1 MARKA
6 GKQKISENPATELSV
21 SVIICTHNAFATLKP
36 LMNQVLKQNYLY
48 FECIVVDDGSSDGTA
63 EYLVALC
70 QSHPHLKIL
79 YQDPS
84 SKTLPGKKEAL
95 EKGIL
100 AASGEIILLTDADCV
115 IPSGNWI
122 SSMLKPFN
130 DKADVVLGFAP
141 LRPADT
147 TASSMSSLE
156 SLLTAMQYGSYA
168 TAGMPYMG
176 VGRNMAYRRSLI
188 KGNSPFSLHKH
199 IPSGDDDLFIQDQ
212 ASEIKMCTQTDE
224 ESLVYSYSPKT
235 WAGWYRQKSRHV
247 QTSLRYKFRHQI
259 ILSLF
264 ALSHLLFYLIVLY
277 GFICG
282 DVIPA
287 LAALIFRCLILFF
300 PYRNWAQLIKFGPGW
315 KLYPFFDLFLSLYY
329 IILFPGLFFK
339 RKTW

>member
-6 GKQKISENPATELSV
+6 IAQEISNSETSDLSV
-21 SVIICTHNAFATLKP
+21 TVIICTYNSLSTLKP
-36 LMNQVLKQNYLY
+36 LLNQVLEQQYEA

-63 EYLVALC
+63 DYLVKLGH
-70 QSHPHLKIL
+70 SHSNLKIL

-84 SKTLPGKKEAL
+84 SKTLTGKKEAL

-115 IPSGNWI
+115 IPSRNWI
-122 SSMLKPFN
+122 SGMLKPFN
-130 DKADVVLGFAP
+130 NKTDVVLGFAP
-141 LRPADT
+141 LRPAET

-156 SLLTAMQYGSYA
+156 SLLTAMQYGAYA

-188 KGNSPFSLHKH
+188 KGNSPFALHKD
-199 IPSGDDDLFIQDQ
+199 IPSGDDDLFIRDQ
-212 ASEIKMCTQTDE
+212 SPEVKMGITTDGD
-224 ESLVYSYSPKT
+224 SLVYSYSPTT
-235 WAGWYRQKSRHV
+235 WSGWYSQKSRHV
-247 QTSLRYKFRHQI
+247 QTSLKYKFRHQI

-264 ALSHLLFYLIVLY
+264 ALSHLLIYLIVLL

-282 DVIPA
+282 YVIPA
-287 LAALIFRCLILFF
+287 FAALVIRWLVLFL
-300 PYRNWAQLIKFGPGW
+300 PYQNWAQLIKFGPGW

>member
-6 GKQKISENPATELSV
+6 IQQKISHTVASELSV
-21 SVIICTHNAFATLKP
+21 SVIICTHNTLNTLQP
-36 LMNQVLKQNYLY
+36 LLHQVLEQQYPT
-48 FECIVVDDGSSDGTA
+48 FECIVVDDGSTDGTS
-63 EYLVALC
+63 EWLKSLT
-70 QSHPHLKIL
+70 QNNPNLKIL

-84 SKTLPGKKEAL
+84 AKTLPGKKQAL

-100 AASGEIILLTDADCV
+100 AASGEIILLTDSDCV
-115 IPSGNWI
+115 IPSRDWI

-130 DKADVVLGFAP
+130 HKTDVVLGFAP
-141 LRPADT
+141 LKPAET
-147 TASSMSSLE
+147 MAASMSSLE

-168 TAGMPYMG
+168 TIGMPYMG

-188 KGNSPFSLHKH
+188 KGNSPFALHKD
-199 IPSGDDDLFIQDQ
+199 IPSGDDDLFIRDLQ
-212 ASEIKMCTQTDE
+212 SEVKIRIQTEE
-224 ESLVYSYSPKT
+224 ESLVYSYSPDT
-235 WAGWYRQKSRHV
+235 WSGWYRQKSRHV
-247 QTSLRYKFRHQI
+247 QTSLRYSFRHQI

-264 ALSHLLFYLIVLY
+264 ALSHLLYYLIVLL

-282 DVIPA
+282 FVIPA
-287 LAALIFRCLILFF
+287 LAAMVIRWLILLL
-300 PYRNWAQLIKFGPGW
+300 PYRNWARLIKFGPGW